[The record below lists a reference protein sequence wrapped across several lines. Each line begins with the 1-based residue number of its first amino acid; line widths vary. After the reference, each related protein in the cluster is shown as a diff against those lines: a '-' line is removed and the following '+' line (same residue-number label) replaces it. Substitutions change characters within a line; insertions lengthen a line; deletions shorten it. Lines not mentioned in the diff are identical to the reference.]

1 LVSADLSCEAYY
13 AARNWHPTNSVV
25 DFVATVWAAS
35 LARRSWP
42 ITGSYHERTSSR
54 YARFILV
61 DRYGG
66 ERA

>member
-1 LVSADLSCEAYY
+1 MGAL
-13 AARNWHPTNSVV
+13 
-25 DFVATVWAAS
+25 AS
-35 LARRSWP
+35 FGRRSWP